1 MSASIKPTK
10 IKLTPAKEPTLGS
23 MIDNLNDLREQKRDL
38 AAKIKVIEAAFDT
51 LQAQIIERLDKEET
65 RKGEGK
71 KASASITEVIV
82 GQFDPDDPAA
92 RDKLHAYIKKTGYWQ
107 LLENRISA
115 TAFREILELKGKV
128 PGLVP
133 FTKRNLN
140 LRSLGSA

>member
-1 MSASIKPTK
+1 MNAVLKPK
-10 IKLTPAKEPTLGS
+10 VTPIRQQTLGA
-23 MIDNLNDLREQKRDL
+23 MIDNLNDLREEKRAL
-38 AAKIKVIEAAFDT
+38 AAKTKTIEAAFDI
-51 LQAQIIERLDKEET
+51 LQSQIIERLDKEET
-65 RKGEGK
+65 RKGEGR
-71 KASASITEVIV
+71 KASVSITEVVV
-82 GQFDPDDPAA
+82 GQFDSEDPAA

-140 LRSLGSA
+140 LRILGSA

>member
-1 MSASIKPTK
+1 MNAVLKPKVIPIKQ
-10 IKLTPAKEPTLGS
+10 PTLGS
-23 MIDNLNDLREQKRDL
+23 MIDSLNELREQKREL
-38 AAKIKVIEAAFDT
+38 AAKTKTIEAAFDI
-51 LQAQIIERLDKEET
+51 LQSQIIERLDKEET

-71 KASASITEVIV
+71 KAGVSITEVVV
-82 GQFDPDDPAA
+82 GQFDSTDPEA

-140 LRSLGSA
+140 LRSLGSV